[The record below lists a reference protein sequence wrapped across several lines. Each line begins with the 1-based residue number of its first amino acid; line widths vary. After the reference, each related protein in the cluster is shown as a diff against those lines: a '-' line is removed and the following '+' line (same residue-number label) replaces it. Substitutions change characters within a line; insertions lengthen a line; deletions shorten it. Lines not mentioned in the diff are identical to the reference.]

1 MINARTRIVAL
12 CLALVLLVSLAGC
25 TKTPVETP
33 PSTTTPP
40 VKDIVIGVVA
50 PMTGDVATFGLSTRQ
65 GVELA
70 VKQINDK
77 GGINGSKIVIKAED
91 DKNDPVEAANAALK
105 LITKDKVVG
114 LVGSVASKCTLAA
127 APIAQSNK
135 IPLISGTSTNEKV
148 TQVGD
153 YIFRA
158 CFIDPFQGLVMAK
171 FAAEN
176 LSKTT
181 AAVLFDIDNDYTKGL
196 AEQFKLNFEKMGGK
210 VLAYETY
217 GKGDQDFNA
226 QLTKIKSF
234 NPEILFLP
242 DYYNTVGL
250 IAKQA
255 RAQGIDALFLG
266 GDGWDS
272 DDLVKIGGDA
282 IEGGYFS
289 NHYSPDS
296 TSPEAMS
303 FRSAYE
309 AAYKATPD
317 ALAALAYDAA
327 NILLESIKQANSTD
341 GTAIKNAMAGIK
353 DFKAVSGTMNFD
365 SNRNPIKGAVILKV
379 EGGKQ
384 VFEAVI
390 NP

>member
-1 MINARTRIVAL
+1 
-12 CLALVLLVSLAGC
+12 
-25 TKTPVETP
+25 
-33 PSTTTPP
+33 
-40 VKDIVIGVVA
+40 
-50 PMTGDVATFGLSTRQ
+50 
-65 GVELA
+65 
-70 VKQINDK
+70 
-77 GGINGSKIVIKAED
+77 
-91 DKNDPVEAANAALK
+91 
-105 LITKDKVVG
+105 
-114 LVGSVASKCTLAA
+114 
-127 APIAQSNK
+127 QSNK

-148 TQVGD
+148 TLVGD
-153 YIFRA
+153 FIFRA

-171 FAAEN
+171 FASEN
-176 LSKTT
+176 LKKTT

-242 DYYNTVGL
+242 DYYNTIGL

-255 RAQGIDALFLG
+255 RAQGITAIFLG

-272 DDLVKIGGDA
+272 EDLVKIGGDA

-296 TSPEAMS
+296 TSPEAVS

-327 NILLESIKQANSTD
+327 NILMEGIRQAKTTD
-341 GTAIKNAMAGIK
+341 GTAVRNAMAGLK
-353 DFKAVSGTMNFD
+353 NFKAVSGNVSFD

-379 EGGKQ
+379 QGGKQ